1 MVYMMVQYFA
11 IGFVAALLGSMSGLG
26 GGFIIVPALYYLGVP
41 VQYVVG
47 TSKFTV
53 FVTST
58 ISTYRYFEKL
68 KVPIWLYISIVI
80 PMTLMAYLGAY
91 MVTTLP
97 VDVLTLIIGSVLLV
111 ACIGMLRLK
120 QDSLSHGEL
129 ELVENRVYILGMF
142 LGGIA
147 GFVSGISGLGGGV
160 VNVPAFIYILRLEP
174 QLAVSL
180 SIASI
185 LPSALSSVIR
195 HVIDNVINWN
205 VAISISIGAAI
216 GGWIGPSI
224 TLRMKRETLRKTIAL
239 IIAAA
244 TMRMM
249 LEALMKLLSE

>member
-1 MVYMMVQYFA
+1 MIQYFT

-53 FVTST
+53 FATSI
-58 ISTYRYFEKL
+58 ISTYRYFKKL
-68 KVPIWLYISIVI
+68 KIPIRLYVSIVI

-91 MVTTLP
+91 LVTTLP
-97 VDVLTLIIGSVLLV
+97 VDILTLIIGSVLLV
-111 ACIGMLRLK
+111 ACIGMLK
-120 QDSLSHGEL
+120 STQDSSSHGEL
-129 ELVENRVYILGMF
+129 ELVKSRIYILGIF

-174 QLAVSL
+174 RLAVSL

-185 LPSALSSVIR
+185 FPSALSSVVR
-195 HVIDNVINWN
+195 HVVDNVINWN
-205 VAISISIGAAI
+205 IAISISIGAI
-216 GGWIGPSI
+216 MGGWVGPSI
-224 TLRMKRETLRKTIAL
+224 ALKMKRETLRKTIAL

-249 LEALMKLLSE
+249 LEALMKLLSM